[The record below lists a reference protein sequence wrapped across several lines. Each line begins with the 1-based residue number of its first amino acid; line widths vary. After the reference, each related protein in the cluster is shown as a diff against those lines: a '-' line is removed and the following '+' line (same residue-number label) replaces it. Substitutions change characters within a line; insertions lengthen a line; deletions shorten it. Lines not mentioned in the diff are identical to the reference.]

1 MTKSTLGK
9 LPPAVFGMLD
19 LPVLPPEILDGYR
32 ALPDLTGLTSDA
44 MDELGIV
51 GAVPGALLRPT
62 DPNARIVGRALT
74 VRNVAKTAPVA
85 DAVKTGISGLG
96 EIEAHNL
103 AEPGDVIVL
112 QGVDLVSNLGGI
124 SATIGHRQGE
134 LGAIVD
140 GGVRDVDHSRGIGY
154 PIWSRS
160 VTPITGKWRVE
171 TIAINRPVSI
181 FGVTVNPGDLVL
193 ADETGVCFIPRERAA
208 DVLQRTQR
216 NAAAEQRREEK
227 IASGAPVAELFGKA
241 R

>member
-1 MTKSTLGK
+1 VTKKTLGK
-9 LPPAVFGMLD
+9 LPASAIGMLE
-19 LPVLPPEILDGYR
+19 LPALPPGILDGFR
-32 ALPDLTGLTSDA
+32 ALPDLTGLSSDA

-51 GAVPGALLRPT
+51 GVVPASLLRPT
-62 DPNARIVGRALT
+62 NPTARIVGRALT
-74 VRNVAKTAPVA
+74 VRNIAAAVPVP
-85 DAVKTGISGLG
+85 DAVKTGVSGLG

-112 QGVDLVSNLGGI
+112 HGVDLVSNLGGI

-140 GGVRDVDHSRGIGY
+140 GGVRDIDHSRAVGY

-160 VTPITGKWRVE
+160 VSPITGKWRVE
-171 TIAINRPVSI
+171 TIAVNMAVSI
-181 FGVTVNPGDLVL
+181 YGVTVNPGDLVL
-193 ADETGVCFIPRERAA
+193 ADEVGVCFIPRARAA
-208 DVLQRTQR
+208 EVLQRVQR
-216 NAAAEQRREEK
+216 NAAAEKLREDK